1 MKSALLLI
9 FGILFNAFLLAQPS
23 QPGAEATALGGTYV
37 TQHTVFSTRHN
48 VAGIAFEEKN
58 AVAFGL
64 RNNYLASNLND
75 FYLLSAFN
83 LGAGKLGVDFL
94 NYGFEAYQQNEIG
107 LSYALKLNSHW
118 SFGSRLRY
126 AHCAIP
132 QESLNRYLLSA
143 DVGLLRKSNNWRYG
157 ATVQNII
164 QSKWQGRN
172 VEAEPVVFRVGAG
185 YYFSKEATVSAEF
198 YKASNA
204 AADFRFGVNYKIVEQ
219 LDIRFGFGTLQ
230 PNVSFGFGI
239 FCKGFSNQCCRSM
252 APTIGL
258 EPRNRFCVCMVKF
271 YFLPASLLPN

>member
-1 MKSALLLI
+1 MKSASLLLI
-9 FGILFNAFLLAQPS
+9 GILSCAFLTAQPS
-23 QPGAEATALGGTYV
+23 QPGAEATALGGSYV
-37 TQHTVFSTRHN
+37 TQHSVFSSRHN
-48 VAGIAFEEKN
+48 VAGIAFLEKN
-58 AVAFGL
+58 ALAVGL

-132 QESLNRYLLSA
+132 QESVNRYLLSA
-143 DVGLLRKSNNWRYG
+143 DVGLLWKSNNWRYG
-157 ATVQNII
+157 ATVQNIL
-164 QSKWQGRN
+164 QSKWQGRII
-172 VEAEPVVFRVGAG
+172 ETEPVVFRVGAG
-185 YYFSKEATVSAEF
+185 YYFNKEATVSAEF
-198 YKASNA
+198 YKASNT

-230 PNVSFGFGI
+230 PNVSFGLGI
-239 FCKGFSNQCCRSM
+239 FVKDFQINVAAAWHQQL
-252 APTIGL
+252 GL
-258 EPRNRFCVCMVKF
+258 SPVTDFV
-271 YFLPASLLPN
+271 YAW